1 MLYFFSL
8 YCCNFTVLPYH
19 QANLFS
25 VNASLCSKFKGSW
38 RHFFLCTD
46 MFILSWGQIQG
57 KDFQSQ
63 AFLLSFTE
71 ITFKGIRHPGQTNT
85 KGSTEEKTYTDVGV
99 WGCVVL
105 IEVHY
110 VEQQK
115 GHERLPK
122 HLTKTCPLHPAV
134 GHVNTHTHRRHTW
147 IASFNHSLLPLRSS
161 LSAFNP
167 ARPICHSRH
176 LYDACLTLHERN
188 WLCDVTLS

>member
-1 MLYFFSL
+1 MLCFFSL

-71 ITFKGIRHPGQTNT
+71 ITFKGIRHPGRTNT
-85 KGSTEEKTYTDVGV
+85 KGSTEEKTY
-99 WGCVVL
+99 GCRCVRMCSADRSAL
-105 IEVHY
+105 C
-110 VEQQK
+110 
-115 GHERLPK
+115 GAAERSWETPK
-122 HLTKTCPLHPAV
+122 ALNKDMSTTSGCRTCQY
-134 GHVNTHTHRRHTW
+134 THTQTSHLNC
-147 IASFNHSLLPLRSS
+147 IIQS
-161 LSAFNP
+161 LSSTSE
-167 ARPICHSRH
+167 I
-176 LYDACLTLHERN
+176 
-188 WLCDVTLS
+188 